1 MKTVIHIILG
11 KANPNRMNGV
21 NKVVYQLANAQKSIG
36 ANVEVWGITKNT
48 KAPGEYQRD
57 YKLRLFRKKKNPFA
71 LDEKL
76 VEAMKEQN
84 RYVVFHLHGGF
95 LPEMFALSR
104 KLVDYGFE
112 YVFTPHG
119 SYNLVALRKNNF
131 MKWIYLRLFERRLL
145 KQAKYV
151 HLIGQ
156 SESDSMQVLKLDATR
171 ILIPNGQLV
180 EEDFKP
186 EEDRQSKTI
195 RFGFMG
201 RFTIHTKGL
210 DLLLKAFHIYKSRY
224 NGKGNLCLIGS
235 GGEMEKLEQMVEGL
249 NLKNDVT
256 FTGAKYGKEKI
267 ACLSDLTAFFHTSRN
282 EGLPGS
288 VLEAL
293 ALGIPCVVSEET
305 NMRKYIVKSGA
316 GIGLLT
322 NTPNNIAAA
331 MLQLEQAF
339 KTQSLKLMSSNARQ
353 LVKSE
358 FNWRHIAQRFCQEVY
373 S

>member
-1 MKTVIHIILG
+1 MKTIIHIILG

-48 KAPGEYQRD
+48 NAPSEYQRD
-57 YKLRLFRKKKNPFA
+57 YKLRLFRKMKNPFS
-71 LDEKL
+71 LDKDL
-76 VEAMKEQN
+76 VGSIKAQDES
-84 RYVVFHLHGGF
+84 VVFHLHGGF

-104 KLVDYGFE
+104 ILVKNGFD

-131 MKWIYLRLFERRLL
+131 MKWIYLRLFEKALL

-156 SESDSMQVLKLDATR
+156 SESASMDSLKLDTTR
-171 ILIPNGQLV
+171 VLIPNGQLV
-180 EEDFKP
+180 EEDASVG
-186 EEDRQSKTI
+186 EDRKSNGI

-210 DLLLKAFHIYKSRY
+210 DLLLQAFRIYKSKY
-224 NGKGNLCLIGS
+224 KGKGRLCLIGS
-235 GGEMEKLEQMVEGL
+235 GGEVDKLKHMVEEL
-249 NLKNDVT
+249 NLNQDVM
-256 FTGAKYGKEKI
+256 FPGAKYGKEKTE
-267 ACLSDLTAFFHTSRN
+267 CLRELTAFFHTSRN
-282 EGLPGS
+282 EGLPGA

-293 ALGIPCVVSEET
+293 ALGIPCVLSKET
-305 NMRKYIVKSGA
+305 NLREYIVKSGA
-316 GIGLLT
+316 GIGLLE
-322 NTPNNIAAA
+322 NTPEMIAAA
-331 MLQLEQAF
+331 MLQMEQIYQAEN
-339 KTQSLKLMSSNARQ
+339 LNLMSSNARR
-353 LVKSE
+353 LVRNE
-358 FNWRHIAQRFCQEVY
+358 FDWKHIAERFYREVY